1 MLVLPDFCFY
11 YVEVLT
17 LKIIKVMKRLVLQMV
32 FMSVC
37 VFCAIMLNI
46 LMFVYCVEHQGSL
59 NYAHAA
65 FGSLFCFAAVWCA
78 RILCDL
84 GHEYQELKECEY
96 EQHLLDADDYAS
108 REL

>member
-1 MLVLPDFCFY
+1 
-11 YVEVLT
+11 
-17 LKIIKVMKRLVLQMV
+17 MKRLVLQMV

-37 VFCAIMLNI
+37 MVCAVMLNM

-65 FGSLFCFAAVWCA
+65 CGSLFCFAALFCY
-78 RILCDL
+78 RILIETIQ
-84 GHEYQELKECEY
+84 EYHELKECEY